1 MAIAKPFL
9 QFTDEAVARRLNMDL
24 CVGWEPSVQVEGAL
38 DQRVDVYA
46 ISFTML
52 HTNGSTFKE
61 VIKFSGEAARDAAV
75 AALDLALSTVV
86 NETP

>member
-9 QFTDEAVARRLNMDL
+9 QFTDEPATRRLNMDM
-24 CVGWEPSVQVEGAL
+24 CVGWEPSVQSEGAL

-61 VIKFSGEAARDAAV
+61 VIKFSNQAARDAAV
-75 AALDLALSTVV
+75 TQLDAALSTVV
-86 NETP
+86 DETP